1 MLPNFKFGN
10 TQNVGWYPKLRVYP
24 IYRVI
29 PDTPGLPEISGNTR
43 YFGLPATRW
52 FSKLNRVGS
61 GIEWNTGYR
70 VGFGYPLDTAPPPWH
85 VKCLNEMVILL
96 GVYCVVMVQLKIF
109 FWNFDFAHLKLSS
122 FRGFVA
128 LLFSPTPDLRVR
140 SPIRIMNIKFNK
152 CEPNPKS
159 PAGQTVRRNTWGNV
173 HRLLTTLWG
182 GNKWEIYISL
192 IGCSNTCVCVSVLE
206 AAI

>member
-61 GIEWNTGYR
+61 GSKWNTGYR
-70 VGFGYPLDTAPPPWH
+70 VGFGYPLDTAP
-85 VKCLNEMVILL
+85 NL
-96 GVYCVVMVQLKIF
+96 GKLVHFFETPKTHSQMPRVTLEKWLPLQPKKQLQVQNIGIF
-109 FWNFDFAHLKLSS
+109 SCSGELDRCSCHWVNRVGHWCFD
-122 FRGFVA
+122 
-128 LLFSPTPDLRVR
+128 
-140 SPIRIMNIKFNK
+140 
-152 CEPNPKS
+152 
-159 PAGQTVRRNTWGNV
+159 
-173 HRLLTTLWG
+173 
-182 GNKWEIYISL
+182 Y
-192 IGCSNTCVCVSVLE
+192 SVLIALQIFRRQMWFLWQE
-206 AAI
+206 HH